1 MTGTPLS
8 EERGMIDAYDLLR
21 FLGCTAPLAASRS
34 EFASALEG
42 WVVGRGGGEGERGG
56 GREAVFALLRTLTWR
71 TSQAYAYEQLGI
83 APPMPHA
90 VGVSLTCA
98 ELAWA
103 TRDVLDFG
111 VSEAGRELPP
121 DPHAPGRAPSAAP
134 SAAPPPPPPPP
145 PRYEL
150 QRALTHVQLS
160 RAWIALGRSEA
171 QLETGTSIAHLEQLQ
186 RAAELLIRRKQTA
199 ELELCHELNT
209 AASWHKVLGELEEAR
224 SLHERVLRIHEWGIV
239 ENESAGDQQDNA
251 EETLRRWRLERCH
264 TLFRLLCLHRDA
276 GRNDAAD
283 DASSQLREVE
293 VEIAEESSERLQV
306 VLRGLRRVTAA
317 LNALL
322 PQVSRL
328 TGTDGVIRVH
338 WTVEHNPPR
347 FRVMEAFQR
356 ALTRALEESA
366 PDFGRSWL
374 ERLGDELEGIEVLGG
389 GWDWV

>member
-1 MTGTPLS
+1 
-8 EERGMIDAYDLLR
+8 MIDAYDLLR

-42 WVVGRGGGEGERGG
+42 WAGGPTRPPACPPTRPPARPPGSSTSSPPSSGEDGVAEGGREGVGERGG
-56 GREAVFALLRTLTWR
+56 SREAVFALLRTLTWR

-83 APPMPHA
+83 APPMAHA

-103 TRDVLDFG
+103 TRDMLDYG

-121 DPHAPGRAPSAAP
+121 DPHAPGRAP

-160 RAWIALGRSEA
+160 RSWIALGRSEA
-171 QLETGTSIAHLEQLQ
+171 QLETGTSIVHLEQLQ

-224 SLHERVLRIHEWGIV
+224 SLHERVLRIYEWGIV
-239 ENESAGDQQDNA
+239 EDESAGDQQDNA

-264 TLFRLLCLHRDA
+264 TLFRLLCLRIEP
-276 GRNDAAD
+276 
-283 DASSQLREVE
+283 AS
-293 VEIAEESSERLQV
+293 
-306 VLRGLRRVTAA
+306 
-317 LNALL
+317 
-322 PQVSRL
+322 
-328 TGTDGVIRVH
+328 
-338 WTVEHNPPR
+338 
-347 FRVMEAFQR
+347 
-356 ALTRALEESA
+356 
-366 PDFGRSWL
+366 
-374 ERLGDELEGIEVLGG
+374 GG
-389 GWDWV
+389 GGGDC